1 MKRTFVFLTA
11 LLLLCA
17 SVSWVSA
24 APGDTI
30 QPLWVYVNYVNGTID
45 ISSGGMATVSA
56 STRMKPGK
64 VQKTTITASLQQYEA
79 GRWKEIKSWTASSS
93 GTSAKLSEK
102 NWMVAHGYSYRVLIT
117 AKAYAGT
124 TVLEQG
130 SYTANY
136 GYFK

>member
-24 APGDTI
+24 APGDTV
-30 QPLWVYVNYVNGTID
+30 QPLWVYVNYVSGTID
-45 ISSGGMATVSA
+45 ISSGGMAKVSA
-56 STRMKPGK
+56 STRMKPEK
-64 VQKTTITASLQQYEA
+64 VQKTIITASLQQYEA
-79 GRWKEIKSWTASSS
+79 GQWKEIKSWTASSS

-102 NWMVAHGYSYRVLIT
+102 SWPVAHGYSYRVVVT
-117 AKAYAGT
+117 AKAYDGAT
-124 TVLEQG
+124 LLEQG
-130 SYTANY
+130 SYTASY